1 MSVAWRAGEPGVCAA
16 VESALAGAATQGAVR
31 VLHDNP
37 RRRLLRLESD
47 GGTLLAKHFK
57 TASGRHAAREWV
69 KRWLGRSPASREW
82 RHLVHAR
89 AAGASVPEP
98 LALGR
103 LPGGDEVLVTRFVE
117 GELLADA
124 LRAAAPE
131 RRERLRAVGRA
142 VARLHAAG
150 LEHRDL
156 HAGNVLV
163 GSGGA
168 AILDLQ
174 HARQRRGAAAR
185 ARDLGQL
192 DYSLWRRASA
202 TDRLRLA
209 CAALDRHRTASDRER
224 LRAVGR
230 AARARAESHARS
242 RTRRA
247 LRAGRLHA
255 RARVGDLA
263 GLRLRE
269 LDARDLEAALA
280 AHRDARGA
288 ALLEADGRS
297 RVSAVRAGER
307 AAIVK
312 EYPPRGFAR
321 ALADAVRGSPARRG
335 WRAGHGLLARGIGA
349 ARPLAYLERRA
360 WGVPVRSFFVMEDV
374 RPAPDALTAVHE
386 KPADALDALVRLVV
400 ALHRRG
406 VDHGDLKA
414 TNVFLRDG
422 PRGLDPLLV
431 DLEGVRF
438 RRALDEPRR
447 VQALAELNASLPD
460 VFPVELRR
468 AAFGRY
474 ARAHPFAE
482 GSARALRR
490 VVEASLARRHR
501 FRGDGCKNR
510 GSSSAAR

>member
-1 MSVAWRAGEPGVCAA
+1 VNDVVWRAGEPRVRAA
-16 VESALAGAATQGAVR
+16 LESALAGAPAPGAVR

-37 RRRLLRLESD
+37 RRRLLRLESEA
-47 GGTLLAKHFK
+47 GALLAKHFK
-57 TASGRHAAREWV
+57 TASGRHAARELL

-82 RHLVHAR
+82 RHLRHAR
-89 AAGASVPEP
+89 AAGAPVPEP

-124 LRAAAPE
+124 LRIPARE

-163 GSGGA
+163 GDHGA
-168 AILDLQ
+168 TLLDLQ
-174 HARQRRGAAAR
+174 HARRRRGAAAR

-192 DYSLWRRASA
+192 DYSLWGRASA

-209 CAALDRHRTASDRER
+209 RAALDPGRHAAASDRER
-224 LRAVGR
+224 LRAVAG
-230 AARARAESHARS
+230 AARARADAHARS

-247 LRAGRLHA
+247 LRAGRVHA
-255 RARVGDLA
+255 AARVGGLA
-263 GLRLRE
+263 GLRARE

-288 ALLEADGRS
+288 ALLDADARS

-307 AAIVK
+307 AVIVK
-312 EYPPRGFAR
+312 EYPPRGLAR

-335 WRAGHGLLARGIGA
+335 WRAGHGLAARGIGA
-349 ARPLAYLERRA
+349 ARPLAYLERRVA
-360 WGVPVRSFFVMEDV
+360 GVPVRSLFVMEDL
-374 RPAPDALTAVHE
+374 RPARDALAAVHE
-386 KPADALDALVRLVV
+386 KPADALDALLRLLV

-422 PRGLDPLLV
+422 PHGLEPVLV

-438 RRALDEPRR
+438 RRALGEARR

-468 AAFGRY
+468 AAFARY

-490 VVEASLARRHR
+490 VVEASLARNHR
-501 FRGDGCKNR
+501 FRGKGC
-510 GSSSAAR
+510 

>member
-1 MSVAWRAGEPGVCAA
+1 VNGVAWRAGEPRVWAV
-16 VESALAGAATQGAVR
+16 VESALAGPAPPGGSG
-31 VLHDNP
+31 VLRDNP
-37 RRRLLRLESD
+37 RRRLLRLGSD
-47 GGTLLAKHFK
+47 GGALLAKHFK
-57 TASGRHAAREWV
+57 TASGRHAARERV

-82 RHLVHAR
+82 RHLVRAR
-89 AAGASVPEP
+89 AAGAPVPEP

-124 LRAAAPE
+124 LRVAAPE
-131 RRERLRAVGRA
+131 RRERLHAVGRA
-142 VARLHAAG
+142 VAALHAAG

-163 GSGGA
+163 GAGGA
-168 AILDLQ
+168 VILDLQ
-174 HARQRRGAAAR
+174 HARRRRGAAAR
-185 ARDLGQL
+185 TRDLGQL
-192 DYSLWRRASA
+192 DYSLWGRASW

-209 CAALDRHRTASDRER
+209 RAALAPGGRGTRSYRER

-230 AARARAESHARS
+230 AARARAETHARS
-242 RTRRA
+242 RTRRS
-247 LRAGRLHA
+247 LREGRLHA
-255 RARVGDLA
+255 RARVGRA
-263 GLRLRE
+263 QGLRLRE

-280 AHRDARGA
+280 AHARGA
-288 ALLEADGRS
+288 ALLEADARS

-307 AAIVK
+307 AVIVK
-312 EYPPRGFAR
+312 EYPPRGLAR

-349 ARPLAYLERRA
+349 AHPLAYLERRVL
-360 WGVPVRSFFVMEDV
+360 GVPVRSLFVMEDL
-374 RPAPDALTAVHE
+374 RPAPDALAAVAE

-422 PRGLDPLLV
+422 PRGLDPVLV

-438 RRALDEPRR
+438 RRALGEARR

-468 AAFGRY
+468 AAFARY

-490 VVEASLARRHR
+490 VLEASLARRHR
-501 FRGDGCKNR
+501 FRGEGC
-510 GSSSAAR
+510 AALRER